1 MGLEHVRAPLAIIW
15 AFSFQPNSEEKEQ
28 PTVGVAGRCSAPLKV
43 RTEILPSEEAQARM
57 APSSWGAHDTEL
69 TGTTTSRVS
78 GMVGVEGDG
87 TNRTPCAA
95 SAP

>member
-15 AFSFQPNSEEKEQ
+15 TFSIQPELEERA
-28 PTVGVAGRCSAPLKV
+28 VYSVAPLKV

-69 TGTTTSRVS
+69 TGTTMFRVKGMAWVKGGS
-78 GMVGVEGDG
+78 G
-87 TNRTPCAA
+87 RTGR
-95 SAP
+95 SV